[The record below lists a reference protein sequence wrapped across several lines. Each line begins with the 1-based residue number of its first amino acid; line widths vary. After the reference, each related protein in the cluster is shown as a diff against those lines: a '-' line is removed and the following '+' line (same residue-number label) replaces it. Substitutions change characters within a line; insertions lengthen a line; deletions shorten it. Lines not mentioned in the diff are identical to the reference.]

1 MAKIH
6 FKVIELNNFLSY
18 EHESIILDN
27 PGYIF
32 VHGENNN
39 PLDSAKSNGC
49 GKSTIFNAIVWALTG
64 KTISGSKNVENVYLD
79 GKTSV
84 ELLFTCN
91 DNEYRIRREKNP
103 SNLFIYIN
111 DENKSGKGIRDTEKL
126 LIEYLPDITESLIN
140 SVIILGQGLPQR
152 FSNNTPSGRKEVLE
166 TLSKSDF
173 MIDDLKTRLSNRKS
187 QLDAELRSN
196 EDEKITLMSKSSII
210 ERTLGDTINELNNLD
225 TNEHLTESIN
235 ELNDTLTNIKEDK
248 ADIVF
253 QIDQLKN
260 IIERNNSKLLKLQS
274 DKLEEEQ
281 SIDVTKLEAVK
292 EKINSLKFEIQTV
305 EKEII
310 KLESVV
316 DVCPTC
322 GQKLPGVTKL
332 DTSSLHEKLD
342 TLNLTVAYCM
352 SEQVVLTEEYNQA
365 IIDIDNKYKDLWSD
379 LNDSIHD
386 DKQTLESYERKLS
399 KYNSK
404 IHETELKLSKL
415 SIELE
420 HLIEREQELNNK
432 ILNLRSDI
440 DSINEDL
447 VVINNT
453 IDSLHEKLDVNTK
466 MSTFIKREFRGYLLI
481 NVVNFIADKCKLY
494 SQQVFGNT
502 QLDFKLD
509 GNNISIMF
517 DHKEYE
523 SLSGGEKQKV
533 DIIIQLALRDMLC
546 SFLNFSSNILVLDE
560 ITDALDSVGAQ
571 KVFNL
576 ISNNLNDVETIYII
590 SHHTDFDIPY
600 DDEIHIIKGVD
611 KISRIV

>member
-6 FKVIELNNFLSY
+6 FKTIELNNFLSY
-18 EHESIILDN
+18 EHETIVLDN

-64 KTISGSKNVENVYLD
+64 KTISGSKNVENVYLE

-84 ELLFTCN
+84 ELDFTCN
-91 DNEYRIRREKNP
+91 TDEYRIIREKNP

-126 LIEYLPDITESLIN
+126 LAEYLPDVTESLIN
-140 SVIILGQGLPQR
+140 SVIVLGQGLPQR
-152 FSNNTPSGRKEVLE
+152 FSNNTPAGRKEVLE

-173 MIDDLKTRLSNRKS
+173 MIEDLKTRLVNRKT
-187 QLDAELRSN
+187 QLDNELRSN
-196 EDEKITLMSKSSII
+196 EDEKLTLLSKQSMI
-210 ERTLGDTINELNNLD
+210 ERSLSDTLAELNALD
-225 TNEHLTESIN
+225 TNEHLTECIMA
-235 ELNDTLTNIKEDK
+235 LDY
-248 ADIVF
+248 
-253 QIDQLKN
+253 QLKQFRLN
-260 IIERNNSKLLKLQS
+260 RSEEVIYIETAKKTIEDNNAKLLELQTS
-274 DKLEEEQ
+274 KQAEVNGLDLSAINANK
-281 SIDVTKLEAVK
+281 TK
-292 EKINSLKFEIQTV
+292 ISSLDFEIQTL
-305 EKEII
+305 EKEID

-322 GQKLPGVTKL
+322 GQKLPGITKL
-332 DTSSLHEKLD
+332 DTTDLHNKLDVLRETLADSIAENGVLIDEHEKAL
-342 TLNLTVAYCM
+342 LG
-352 SEQVVLTEEYNQA
+352 
-365 IIDIDNKYKDLWSD
+365 IDNKYKDLQSE
-379 LNDSIHD
+379 LVDSINEH
-386 DKQTLESYERKLS
+386 KHCLEVFEKELDSLDE
-399 KYNSK
+399 K
-404 IHETELKLSKL
+404 IHETELKISKYN
-415 SIELE
+415 IELE
-420 HLIEREQELNNK
+420 HLRSREQDLNEK
-432 ILNLRSDI
+432 ISNMRNDLDSINEDIVVINSDI
-440 DSINEDL
+440 DSIHN
-447 VVINNT
+447 
-453 IDSLHEKLDVNTK
+453 KLDVNSK
-466 MSTFIKREFRGYLLI
+466 MSIFVKREFRGYLLT
-481 NVVNFIADKCKLY
+481 NVVNFIAERCKIY

-502 QLDFKLD
+502 ELEFKLD
-509 GNNISIMF
+509 GNNIAILF
-517 DHKEYE
+517 DTKEYE

-560 ITDALDSVGAQ
+560 ITDALDIIGAQ

-600 DDEIHIIKGVD
+600 DAEIHIVKGVD